1 MKFEAVRKMLRPMTD
16 AQFEAWLREHVPDAT
31 AEDPDGA
38 RWLAENHEALQSS
51 NGYVEEKGLPLG
63 KFQR

>member
-1 MKFEAVRKMLRPMTD
+1 MDFDAVRKLLRPMSD
-16 AQFEAWLREHVPDAT
+16 VEFEAWLREHMPEAT

-38 RWLAENHEALQSS
+38 RWLDENRAALESS
-51 NGYVEEKGLPLG
+51 NRYVEEHGLPLG